1 MRKRGK
7 ALILGWIL
15 LFLCVLL
22 APFSL
27 YLTLLD
33 SLRLP
38 AILLGASVAGLLFW
52 RRHAWWG
59 GCCLLMVLCL
69 FLPWFGSGSL
79 PIPQD
84 MKQIKLIV
92 LPSSDPAALDYA
104 VQEQPDLLFI
114 PDFSDE
120 TDTALGVQRVI
131 HADPA
136 ATPQI
141 ATALPQLTALYRP
154 WLLKT
159 NDGMGL
165 FIKQG
170 ATGID
175 DIRVREARVG
185 SYALVVDA
193 RLEGIELTLA
203 MVHFTRPY
211 PLSGYGRQ
219 VAQAE
224 RLAGQLLEIPRP
236 IILAGDFN
244 ALPWSKILDIL
255 SRAMGADNA
264 QWIGTFPAGSPL
276 KLAIDQVRVSGGLKL
291 VSLTTGPYVGSIHLP
306 LVATIALPPR

>member
-1 MRKRGK
+1 MGFGRLPLVLWLSL
-7 ALILGWIL
+7 ALG
-15 LFLCVLL
+15 VLA

-27 YLTLLD
+27 HLALLD

-38 AILLGASVAGLLFW
+38 VILAGLAVAGVQFW
-52 RRHAWWG
+52 RRHWRFG
-59 GCCLLMVLCL
+59 GLSLLLTLCL
-69 FLPWFGSGSL
+69 IGPWLDSGGL

-92 LPSSDPAALDYA
+92 LPSSDAQALDYA
-104 VQEQPDLLFI
+104 LDQKPDLLFI

-136 ATPQI
+136 ATPQL
-141 ATALPQLTALYRP
+141 AAALPQLTRLYRP

-165 FIKQG
+165 FIKEG

-185 SYALVVDA
+185 SYALVLDA
-193 RLEGIELTLA
+193 QLEGIEVTLA

-211 PLSGYGRQ
+211 PLSGFGRQ
-219 VAQAE
+219 VAQVE
-224 RLAGQLLEIPRP
+224 RLAGQLAEIPRP

-244 ALPWSKILDIL
+244 ALPWSKAMNAL
-255 SRAMGADNA
+255 SAAMGADNA
-264 QWIGTFPAGSPL
+264 QWTGTFPAGSPL
-276 KLAIDQVRVSGGLKL
+276 KLAIDQVRVSGGLKV
-291 VSLTTGPYVGSIHLP
+291 VSLETGPYVGSVHLP
-306 LVATIALPPR
+306 LIATIALPPR